1 MRTFSSGERAAR
13 GRPFS
18 ARGGSRTWL
27 RWTAACAIAL
37 LPVLMMDGRGAVA
50 AKRSLPAAGVNTN
63 IDGFPVLF
71 NETGANAGLKLWVIG
86 HHGYA
91 PGSAPKISCV
101 DVATGALCPVKNGV
115 GTWPLP
121 LNTRAIPFNTG
132 TAGDISTSQL
142 VQFVTDPSRTKVFYP
157 AVTRTASPGYPNG
170 SVGAGC
176 LDLQNQYNCAYTPLA
191 PLTNTAGQSNVNGL
205 TGFVRANSQLHGV
218 TTSGQVVCMNTSNQ
232 QPCNGQPYAGGVPPN
247 EDVADLAGQ
256 LRRLDDG
263 RQRAALHH
271 LERAQPGAQHQPAR
285 PDAVVLRTGTAAPCA
300 GWDTKVLTTSADAY
314 ISTSVFP
321 AYNASGTVTGVC
333 TVTGKQSVASP
344 TVACF
349 DLSGAAMATPP
360 GLADVFP
367 GGGMGSVSFQPTSLA
382 IGGNLRTYF
391 PFYSQ
396 DSRYP
401 GAALCY
407 NWSTQARCTQFPS
420 PNRHPGV
427 NGGNVRDYAYVG
439 GVNCLYGSG
448 DRRYVFSMNPATGE
462 HGC

>member
-1 MRTFSSGERAAR
+1 M
-13 GRPFS
+13 
-18 ARGGSRTWL
+18 
-27 RWTAACAIAL
+27 CAIAL
-37 LPVLMMDGRGAVA
+37 LPALMMEGRGAVA
-50 AKRSLPAAGVNTN
+50 AKRSLPAAGVNSN
-63 IDGFPVLF
+63 VDGFPVLF

-86 HHGYA
+86 HHGYV
-91 PGSAPKISCV
+91 PGTAPKISCV
-101 DVATGALCPVKNGV
+101 DVATGTLCPVKNGV

-121 LNTRAIPFNTG
+121 LNTKAIPFNTG
-132 TAGDISTSQL
+132 TAGDISTSQV

-157 AVTRTASPGYPNG
+157 AITRTASPGYPNG

-191 PLTNTAGQSNVNGL
+191 PLTSTAGQSNVNGI

-247 EDVADLAGQ
+247 EDKAG
-256 LRRLDDG
+256 LGPGNFIGSMTAVNERLYITSNG
-263 RQRAALHH
+263 RN
-271 LERAQPGAQHQPAR
+271 PAR
-285 PDAVVLRTGTAAPCA
+285 NTSPHDPTLSCFDTGTAAPCA
-300 GWDTKVLTTSADAY
+300 GWGTKVLTTAADAY

-321 AYNASGTVTGVC
+321 AYNAGGTVTGVC
-333 TVTGKQSVASP
+333 TVTGKQSVAAP

-349 DLSGAAMATPP
+349 DLNGAAMATPP

-367 GGGMGSVSFQPTSLA
+367 GGGVGSVSFQPTSLA
-382 IGGNLRTYF
+382 VGGNLRTYF

-407 NWSTQARCTQFPS
+407 NWSTQARCTQFPT

-448 DRRYVFSMNPATGE
+448 DRRYAFSMNPATGE